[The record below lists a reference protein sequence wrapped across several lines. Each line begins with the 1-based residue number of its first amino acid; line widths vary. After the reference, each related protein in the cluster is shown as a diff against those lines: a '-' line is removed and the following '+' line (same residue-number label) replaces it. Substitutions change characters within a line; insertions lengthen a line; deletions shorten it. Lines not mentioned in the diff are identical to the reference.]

1 MLSMRLLL
9 IRHGQTTSNVM
20 HALDTSAPGADLT
33 ELGRTQAAVI
43 PEVLSDERIDGLYVS
58 NLVRTQQTAQP
69 LADARALTPITRLG
83 IREISA
89 GALEMRSDDEALKE
103 YIEVVFGWPSEPDLR
118 VGGAEN
124 AHEVL
129 ARFDAVVAEAAAAG
143 LRDVAMVSHGA
154 VIRAY
159 AAARATNV
167 APDYAAH
174 HWLHNTGMV
183 VLEGSRVAGWE
194 MTRWIEDPLGGRELS
209 GEPIEDPT
217 GAPEELTV
225 DGS

>member
-1 MLSMRLLL
+1 MMLSMRLLL

-103 YIEVVFGWPSEPDLR
+103 YIEVVFGWPGLGRLVVDAIQNRDFPL
-118 VGGAEN
+118 VQGAVL
-124 AHEVL
+124 VL
-129 ARFDAVVAEAAAAG
+129 AVLFVLVNLITDIVQA
-143 LRDVAMVSHGA
+143 
-154 VIRAY
+154 
-159 AAARATNV
+159 
-167 APDYAAH
+167 
-174 HWLHNTGMV
+174 WLDPRIKLTGG
-183 VLEGSRVAGWE
+183 GSR
-194 MTRWIEDPLGGRELS
+194 
-209 GEPIEDPT
+209 
-217 GAPEELTV
+217 
-225 DGS
+225 